1 MRARR
6 LLDGASFGPE
16 AMKAIGQAFDAAWKQ
31 IEGNFGSE
39 HHVIEEARYR
49 LANAILAAASDDSRN
64 VEALKRGALEHMARA
79 YRDKL
84 ALGAPFSG

>member
-6 LLDGASFGPE
+6 LLDGASFGRE
-16 AMKAIGQAFDAAWKQ
+16 AMKAIGQAFDAAWKH

-39 HHVIEEARYR
+39 PHVIEEARYR

-79 YRDKL
+79 YRDRL

>member
-39 HHVIEEARYR
+39 PHVIEKARYR
-49 LANAILAAASDDSRN
+49 LANAILSVAHEDSRN
-64 VEALKRGALEHMARA
+64 VEALTRGALEHMAHA
-79 YRDKL
+79 YRDKV
-84 ALGAPFSG
+84 ALGALYSG